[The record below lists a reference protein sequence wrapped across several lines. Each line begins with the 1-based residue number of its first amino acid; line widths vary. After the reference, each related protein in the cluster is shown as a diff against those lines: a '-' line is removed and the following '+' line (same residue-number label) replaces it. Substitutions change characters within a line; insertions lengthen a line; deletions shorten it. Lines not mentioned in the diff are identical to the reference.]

1 MHHYNLAIL
10 YCKSSAIFISLA
22 GKSETPIED
31 SSMDLAVKMM
41 FNYDTES
48 DSDTILRAM
57 QNETVPCQM
66 FAGVQ
71 SRPKFE
77 NGCVEFKFT
86 YIINIQAKKA

>member
-1 MHHYNLAIL
+1 MN
-10 YCKSSAIFISLA
+10 
-22 GKSETPIED
+22 
-31 SSMDLAVKMM
+31 LAVKMM

-77 NGCVEFKFT
+77 NGYVEFKYT
-86 YIINIQAKKA
+86 YIISELKRLDCSFLFFVVIV